1 MKSLI
6 KMCSINIFQITRQS
20 HEKIFEFLKIVA
32 IDSKFKFRIQYKKSE
47 LSLIVP
53 TINVLNFNTNNIQ
66 VHQDAFTIK
75 L

>member
-20 HEKIFEFLKIVA
+20 HEKIFEFLKIVE

-47 LSLIVP
+47 LSCL
-53 TINVLNFNTNNIQ
+53 
-66 VHQDAFTIK
+66 
-75 L
+75 